1 MSPACYHR
9 CAKSLTLVVNS
20 ATMRPFGEHMACL
33 RRPYAICLLI
43 LFIFLAPY
51 SFGQTTPLLHVYEEQ
66 IKFRLN
72 SHPVLEMPIVNT
84 SDKAL
89 VGDFRL
95 ELLDTNSKVESF
107 VTGTF
112 QGKPGTTME
121 KVEWPLAYLV
131 TTSPSSLGWRR
142 LRFGSLRPKSRLALE
157 NLAPA
162 SVPKQPRRG

>member
-1 MSPACYHR
+1 
-9 CAKSLTLVVNS
+9 
-20 ATMRPFGEHMACL
+20 MACL

-43 LFIFLAPY
+43 LFIFLAEY
-51 SFGQTTPLLHVYEEQ
+51 SFGQTTPLLRVDEEQ

-112 QGKPGTTME
+112 QGKPGTTVE

-142 LRFGSLRPKSRLALE
+142 LHYSFVPRSELGFRQRKDLCNSAEYCWACSKYKSRPLQKRNRE
-157 NLAPA
+157 T
-162 SVPKQPRRG
+162 SSRCGSC